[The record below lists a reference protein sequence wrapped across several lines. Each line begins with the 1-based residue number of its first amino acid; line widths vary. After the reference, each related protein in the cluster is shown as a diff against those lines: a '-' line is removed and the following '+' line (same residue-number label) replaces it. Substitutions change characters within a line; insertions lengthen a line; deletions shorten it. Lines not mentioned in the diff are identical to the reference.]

1 MVKKVS
7 AKKQDVVVEDESETI
22 KQKKENAQKMIKAV
36 KKMNAKIKASIE
48 RKQVVKAVQAL

>member
-7 AKKQDVVVEDESETI
+7 AKKQDVVVEDESETV